1 MNPQKSATAARW
13 SARVLSG
20 LILLF
25 WGFFLV
31 AHLLADELRPSTSAD
46 SAILASI
53 VAALAGL
60 ALAWRWEL
68 AGAVTTLLAI
78 AVCAALN
85 WKVLVFP
92 GTLIPLAALLFLTAW
107 WISHRR
113 WGHNEMGSQ
122 MQVTR
127 HGLDAHPAER
137 TRAEPAARAVDDD
150 RHADSAD
157 ST

>member
-1 MNPQKSATAARW
+1 MNPGVSATAARW
-13 SARVLSG
+13 SARLLSG

-25 WGFFLV
+25 WGYFLA
-31 AHLLADELRPSTSAD
+31 AHLLANELRPSTAAD
-46 SAILASI
+46 SAILASL

-68 AGAVTTLLAI
+68 AGAVTTLLAN

-92 GTLIPLAALLFLTAW
+92 GTLIPVTAVLFLAAW

-113 WGHNEMGSQ
+113 RGHNEIGSQ
-122 MQVTR
+122 
-127 HGLDAHPAER
+127 A
-137 TRAEPAARAVDDD
+137 
-150 RHADSAD
+150 
-157 ST
+157 